1 MQLPNMW
8 RNSALHLAKID
19 CCVKT
24 LHKAPTLTVPEAWL
38 VAKIINMDET
48 PIFLDTSNR
57 NWGGRP
63 VFFARREGGGEDGE

>member
-1 MQLPNMW
+1 
-8 RNSALHLAKID
+8 
-19 CCVKT
+19 VKT

-38 VAKIINMDET
+38 VAKSINMDET

-63 VFFARREGGGEDGE
+63 VFIVRREKGGENGD

>member
-1 MQLPNMW
+1 V
-8 RNSALHLAKID
+8 HLAKID

-38 VAKIINMDET
+38 VAKSINMDET

-63 VFFARREGGGEDGE
+63 VFIVRREGGGEDGD